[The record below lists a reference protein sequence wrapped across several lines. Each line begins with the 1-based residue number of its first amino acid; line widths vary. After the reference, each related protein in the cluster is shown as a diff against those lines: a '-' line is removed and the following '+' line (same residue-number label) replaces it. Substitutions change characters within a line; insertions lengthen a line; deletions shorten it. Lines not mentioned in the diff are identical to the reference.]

1 MTSNPKKF
9 HIMNIQNKT
18 AIVTGASRGIG
29 FAISKAL
36 VEEGMTVAGWSRTP
50 PDEFTHERF
59 HHIKADLTIEKSVE
73 SAFQSTKDTLGGSIP
88 ILINNA
94 GMGYRA
100 PMDEMPSDKWR
111 ELFDLNVHGLFY
123 TTKRVIPIMKKCG
136 EGHII
141 NIGSG
146 AGTNGI
152 AQMSA
157 YCGTKFAVVGITE
170 SLHQELRDF
179 GVKVSCLSPGS
190 VDTGFSESKKNK
202 LHPEDLAVSVVHMLK
217 CPQNFHY
224 TDIQVRPLQP

>member
-1 MTSNPKKF
+1 
-9 HIMNIQNKT
+9 MNIQNKT

-29 FAISKAL
+29 LAIAKAL
-36 VEEGMTVAGWSRTP
+36 VNEGVTVAGWSRTP
-50 PDEFTHERF
+50 PEDFSNEHF
-59 HHIKADLTIEKSVE
+59 HHIKVDLTKEEFVEKAFHSTIE
-73 SAFQSTKDTLGGSIP
+73 TLGDSIP

-94 GMGYRA
+94 GMGYRG

-111 ELFDLNVHGLFY
+111 QLFNLNVHGIFY
-123 TTKRVIPIMKKCG
+123 ITKRIIPLMKK
-136 EGHII
+136 ENSGHII

-152 AQMSA
+152 AGMSA
-157 YCGTKFAVVGITE
+157 YCGTKYAVNGITE

-202 LHPEDLAVSVVHMLK
+202 LQPEDLAASVVHMLK

-224 TDIQVRPLQP
+224 TDVQVRPLQP

>member
-1 MTSNPKKF
+1 MD
-9 HIMNIQNKT
+9 IQNRT

-29 FAISKAL
+29 LAISKAL
-36 VEEGMTVAGWSRTP
+36 IEEGVTVAGWSRTS
-50 PDEFTHERF
+50 PDHFNHEQY
-59 HHIKADLTIEKSVE
+59 HHIKTDLTVENSVDEAFEKTV
-73 SAFQSTKDTLGGSIP
+73 KKLGGSIP

-94 GMGYRA
+94 GMGYRG
-100 PMDEMPSDKWR
+100 PMEDMPSVTWR
-111 ELFDLNVHGLFY
+111 QLFDLNVHGIFY
-123 TTKRVIPIMKKCG
+123 TTKRVIPQMKNTN

-152 AQMSA
+152 AGMSC
-157 YCGTKFAVVGITE
+157 YCGTKHAVVGITE

-190 VDTGFSESKKNK
+190 VDTGFSESNKNK
-202 LHPEDLAVSVVHMLK
+202 LLPEDLAASVVHMLK
-217 CPQNFHY
+217 CPKNFHY

>member
-1 MTSNPKKF
+1 
-9 HIMNIQNKT
+9 MNIKNRT

-29 FAISKAL
+29 LAISKAL
-36 VEEGMTVAGWSRTP
+36 INEGVTVAGWSRTP
-50 PDEFTHERF
+50 PETFTHEHF
-59 HHIKADLTIEKSVE
+59 HHIKTDLTIESSVDD
-73 SAFQSTKDTLGGSIP
+73 AFDETTGKLGNSIP

-100 PMDEMPSDKWR
+100 LLEEMPSDKWR

-123 TTKRVIPIMKKCG
+123 TTKRAIPGMKETG

-152 AQMSA
+152 AKMSC

-190 VDTGFSESKKNK
+190 VDTGFSESNKNK
-202 LHPEDLAVSVVHMLK
+202 LQPEDLAASVVHMLK

>member
-1 MTSNPKKF
+1 MD
-9 HIMNIQNKT
+9 IQNKT

-29 FAISKAL
+29 LAISKAL
-36 VEEGMTVAGWSRTP
+36 IEEGVTVAGWSRTP
-50 PDEFTHERF
+50 PDHFNHERF
-59 HHIKADLTIEKSVE
+59 HHIKTDLTDEESVDN
-73 SAFQSTKDTLGGSIP
+73 AFNETVKKLGHSIP
-88 ILINNA
+88 IHINNA
-94 GMGYRA
+94 GMGYRG
-100 PMDEMPSDKWR
+100 PMEEMPSDKWR
-111 ELFDLNVHGLFY
+111 ELFDLNVHGIFY
-123 TTKRVIPIMKKCG
+123 TTKRIIPQMKKEN

-152 AQMSA
+152 AGMSC

-202 LHPEDLAVSVVHMLK
+202 LLPEDLAASVVHMLR
-217 CPQNFHY
+217 CPKNFHY
-224 TDIQVRPLQP
+224 TNIQVRPLQP

>member
-1 MTSNPKKF
+1 
-9 HIMNIQNKT
+9 MNIQNKT

-29 FAISKAL
+29 LAIAKAL
-36 VEEGMTVAGWSRTP
+36 VDEDVTVAGWSRTP

-59 HHIKADLTIEKSVE
+59 HHIKADLTKEESVE
-73 SAFQSTKDTLGGSIP
+73 TAFHSTKETLGDSIP
-88 ILINNA
+88 ILVNNA
-94 GMGYRA
+94 GMGYRG
-100 PMDEMPSDKWR
+100 PMDKMPSDTWR
-111 ELFDLNVHGLFY
+111 ELFDLNVHGIFY
-123 TTKRVIPIMKKCG
+123 ITKRVIPLMKK
-136 EGHII
+136 ENSGHII

-152 AQMSA
+152 AGMSA

-170 SLHQELRDF
+170 SLHQELRDY

-202 LHPEDLAVSVVHMLK
+202 LLPEDLAESVVHMLK

-224 TDIQVRPLQP
+224 TDVQVRPLQP

>member
-1 MTSNPKKF
+1 
-9 HIMNIQNKT
+9 MNIKNKT

-29 FAISKAL
+29 LAIAKAL
-36 VEEGMTVAGWSRTP
+36 VNEGVTVAGWSRTP
-50 PDEFTHERF
+50 PDTFNHERF
-59 HHIKADLTIEKSVE
+59 HHIKADLTVETSVNE
-73 SAFQSTKDTLGGSIP
+73 AFEETVNKLGDSIP

-94 GMGYRA
+94 GMGYRGV
-100 PMDEMPSDKWR
+100 MDEMPSDKWR

-123 TTKRVIPIMKKCG
+123 TTKRIIPGMKEAG

-152 AQMSA
+152 AGMSA

-190 VDTGFSESKKNK
+190 VDTGFSESNKNK
-202 LHPEDLAVSVVHMLK
+202 LLPEDLAASVIHMLT

-224 TDIQVRPLQP
+224 TDVQVRPLQP

>member
-1 MTSNPKKF
+1 MD
-9 HIMNIQNKT
+9 IQNRT

-29 FAISKAL
+29 LAISKAL
-36 VEEGMTVAGWSRTP
+36 IEEGVTVAGWSRTP
-50 PDEFTHERF
+50 PDHFNHEQY
-59 HHIKADLTIEKSVE
+59 HHIKTDLTVENSVDEAFEKTV
-73 SAFQSTKDTLGGSIP
+73 KKLGGSIP

-94 GMGYRA
+94 GMGYRG
-100 PMDEMPSDKWR
+100 PMEDMPSVTWR
-111 ELFDLNVHGLFY
+111 QLFDLNVHGIFY
-123 TTKRVIPIMKKCG
+123 TTKRVIPQMKNTN

-152 AQMSA
+152 AGMSC
-157 YCGTKFAVVGITE
+157 YCGTKHAMVGITE

-190 VDTGFSESKKNK
+190 VDTGFSESNKNK
-202 LHPEDLAVSVVHMLK
+202 LLPEDLAASVVHMLK
-217 CPQNFHY
+217 CPKNFHY